1 MLDIQN
7 TYIDYL
13 LKIESELEKIRIADE
28 VKDGFDFELR
38 RKVIANTE
46 LLVPIIGAF
55 SAGKSSLLNSF
66 LGKSYLPV
74 KLTPE
79 TALATELRYSEE
91 EYIDAVKADN
101 TIVRFTIDEISKITE
116 ISHEFKF
123 LKMFINNQAL
133 KDLEPLILVDMP
145 GFESPLDLHNQA
157 IMEYINR
164 GVHYIVLTSIEDGTI
179 TRSMVRQLTDIQ
191 EYGRDFSFFLSK
203 TNLRAKSEAEDI
215 AINIKEQIEEYFD
228 VDKNIVLIDNDG
240 GKSLQK
246 ILSSIDLEQL
256 FENLFIDDLKDNY
269 YNIMEVINT
278 TISSLGKDKNE
289 NKEVISELKESLQKL
304 QNERDRLVSEA
315 KERYSNSGVNR
326 IVESVGKKLSDSLD
340 ELVASGLSGGQE
352 SMSQLASE
360 IIRHALVSSLKDSMN
375 DISNDVVNSF
385 SINLSSLNTSMSD
398 FTMSDNW
405 LEKMTDSTSNM
416 LNSARAS
423 LGNII
428 EDRNSSNNNDKMYKV
443 ITTIL
448 ATTTNVLA
456 PAIELL
462 IVVLPDLL
470 RGLFEGNQQKK
481 QKEQIQNT
489 ILTQV
494 IPSLKIELRSKLPE
508 IFNQQVQEMI
518 SNISDK
524 FEDTIEEKKQ
534 VIEATQ
540 KEINEKTI
548 DIEKT
553 IHLYKK
559 VNSDVSTL
567 ANNIL
572 YK

>member
-164 GVHYIVLTSIEDGTI
+164 GVHYIVLTSVEDGTI
-179 TRSMVRQLTDIQ
+179 TRSMVRQLTDIK

-203 TNLRAKSEAEDI
+203 TNLRAKSESEDI
-215 AINIKEQIEEYFD
+215 AQNVQEQIEEYFD
-228 VDKNIVLIDNDG
+228 IDKDVILIDDNG
-240 GKSLQK
+240 GESLQK
-246 ILSSIDLEQL
+246 ILLSIDPEEL
-256 FENLFIDDLKDNY
+256 FKHLFIDDLKENY
-269 YNIMEVINT
+269 YAITEVINT
-278 TISSLGKDKNE
+278 TISTLGKSKNR
-289 NKEVISELKESLQKL
+289 NIEVISELKESLTKL
-304 QNERDRLVSEA
+304 QQERDRLVNEA
-315 KERYSNSGVNR
+315 NERYSNSSVNR
-326 IVESVGKKLSDSLD
+326 IVESVGKELSNNLD
-340 ELVASGLSGGQE
+340 ELIVSAVNGGQDG
-352 SMSQLASE
+352 MSHLISE
-360 IIRHALVSSLKDSMN
+360 ITRHSLVSNLKDSMN
-375 DISNDVVNSF
+375 NISNDIVDSF
-385 SINLSSLNTSMSD
+385 SSNLSSLNSSMSE

-405 LEKMTDSTSNM
+405 LEKITDSTKTM
-416 LNSARAS
+416 LTSARGS
-423 LGNII
+423 IDDI
-428 EDRNSSNNNDKMYKV
+428 VSERKKSKNDDKIYKV

-448 ATTTNVLA
+448 ATTTTVLA
-456 PAIELL
+456 PIIELV
-462 IVVLPDLL
+462 IIFLPELL
-470 RGLFEGNQQKK
+470 DALFESYKKKK
-481 QKEQIQNT
+481 QEEQIRTT

-494 IPSLKIELRSKLPE
+494 IPSLKRELRSKLPE

-518 SNISDK
+518 KSISQQ
-524 FEDTIEEKKQ
+524 FEGVIEEKTQ
-534 VIEATQ
+534 TIEATQ
-540 KEINEKTI
+540 KEIDEKIVNIEETI
-548 DIEKT
+548 NIYT
-553 IHLYKK
+553 K
-559 VNSDVSTL
+559 VNSNITAL
-567 ANNIL
+567 ANQAL

>member
-1 MLDIQN
+1 MKKILLSIAFVAISLIGFSQTLTIDTGGVDIAGATLNYVFTDTASTGDYKGDVSVEITN
-7 TYIDYL
+7 TATNPADS
-13 LKIESELEKIRIADE
+13 IEIQIRRTPGTVTCGSYYFPTGHMMCLGVQCYEGD
-28 VKDGFDFELR
+28 
-38 RKVIANTE
+38 VI
-46 LLVPIIGAF
+46 P
-55 SAGKSSLLNSF
+55 SAGKKLYAGETIEFHIQIQFDPEGESSEF
-66 LGKSYLPV
+66 Y
-74 KLTPE
+74 
-79 TALATELRYSEE
+79 
-91 EYIDAVKADN
+91 
-101 TIVRFTIDEISKITE
+101 EI
-116 ISHEFKF
+116 
-123 LKMFINNQAL
+123 
-133 KDLEPLILVDMP
+133 
-145 GFESPLDLHNQA
+145 
-157 IMEYINR
+157 Y
-164 GVHYIVLTSIEDGTI
+164 
-179 TRSMVRQLTDIQ
+179 
-191 EYGRDFSFFLSK
+191 EYG
-203 TNLRAKSEAEDI
+203 NEAG
-215 AINIKEQIEEYFD
+215 N
-228 VDKNIVLIDNDG
+228 
-240 GKSLQK
+240 
-246 ILSSIDLEQL
+246 
-256 FENLFIDDLKDNY
+256 
-269 YNIMEVINT
+269 
-278 TISSLGKDKNE
+278 
-289 NKEVISELKESLQKL
+289 
-304 QNERDRLVSEA
+304 LVSFNA
-315 KERYSNSGVNR
+315 NYLSPICNVS
-326 IVESVGKKLSDSLD
+326 VE
-340 ELVASGLSGGQE
+340 
-352 SMSQLASE
+352 
-360 IIRHALVSSLKDSMN
+360 N
-375 DISNDVVNSF
+375 VVNSF

-540 KEINEKTI
+540 KEINEKQLI
-548 DIEKT
+548 
-553 IHLYKK
+553 LKK
-559 VNSDVSTL
+559 PVIFIKKL
-567 ANNIL
+567 IAMYL
-572 YK
+572 H